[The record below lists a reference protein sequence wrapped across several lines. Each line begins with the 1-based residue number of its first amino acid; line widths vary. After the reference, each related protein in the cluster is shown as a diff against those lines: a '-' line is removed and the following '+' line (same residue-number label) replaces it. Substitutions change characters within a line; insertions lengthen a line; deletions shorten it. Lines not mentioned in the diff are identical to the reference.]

1 MSETEKLEI
10 KTLKELGNEEYIK
23 KNFMK
28 AKEYYTKAIQSET
41 DQIVLSILYGNRSS
55 SNTQMQDY
63 ALALFDALRSV
74 ANNYKYEK
82 GWNKLIELQ
91 LKTKLYENALNSFEI
106 ITKIFNDEKYLEG
119 YENTKILYES
129 QKKKKIKH
137 EVLNNNGA
145 NVDTEKYD
153 NIILV
158 KGLNRFREYS
168 FDEEFLKNLTKNENV
183 EIRDSDHGKGLF
195 AKKSFKFGK
204 IIHNLR

>member
-23 KNFMK
+23 KNYMK

-55 SNTQMQDY
+55 SNSKMQY
-63 ALALFDALRSV
+63 HVLAIYDAMNSV
-74 ANNYKYEK
+74 SNNYKYEK

-91 LKTKLYENALNSFEI
+91 LKSELYEKALETLESAYKTFQ
-106 ITKIFNDEKYLEG
+106 KIQYLKE
-119 YENTKILYES
+119 YENTKKLFES
-129 QKKKKIKH
+129 QKKKFLTRKIDFNQTQIKK
-137 EVLNNNGA
+137 ENLDVR
-145 NVDTEKYD
+145 T
-153 NIILV
+153 V
-158 KGLNRFREYS
+158 KGMNNLRMYS
-168 FDEEFLKNLTKNENV
+168 YDEEFLKNLTKNENV

-204 IIHNLR
+204 IIHNVR

>member
-23 KNFMK
+23 KNYMK

-55 SNTQMQDY
+55 SNSKMQY
-63 ALALFDALRSV
+63 HVLAIYDAMNSV
-74 ANNYKYEK
+74 SNNYKYEK

-91 LKTKLYENALNSFEI
+91 LKSELYEKALESLENVY
-106 ITKIFNDEKYLEG
+106 KIFLNIKYLNE
-119 YENTKILYES
+119 YQNTKKLFES
-129 QKKKKIKH
+129 QKKKKINNKKID
-137 EVLNNNGA
+137 LNVTKTKNERS
-145 NVDTEKYD
+145 NV
-153 NIILV
+153 IMV
-158 KGLNRFREYS
+158 KGMNNLRMYS
-168 FDEEFLKNLTKNENV
+168 YDEEFLKNLTKNENV

-204 IIHNLR
+204 IIHNVR